1 MGSREVQQRGAAVGY
16 AAARSGA
23 ELLNRE
29 SVYTRKSLE
38 RQFAP
43 EFINRIDDVV
53 VFNSLGEADICKIVD
68 LELGRLS
75 KRVQSLGYSIRAT
88 EEVKR
93 HLVSIG
99 YEPRYGVRSLKRT
112 ILDYV
117 EEPLAS

>member
-1 MGSREVQQRGAAVGY
+1 M
-16 AAARSGA
+16 
-23 ELLNRE
+23 
-29 SVYTRKSLE
+29 
-38 RQFAP
+38 
-43 EFINRIDDVV
+43 V

-117 EEPLAS
+117 EEPLAELIVEGGVQSGETICVTCRDGKVELTVERGMPEKQAFVS